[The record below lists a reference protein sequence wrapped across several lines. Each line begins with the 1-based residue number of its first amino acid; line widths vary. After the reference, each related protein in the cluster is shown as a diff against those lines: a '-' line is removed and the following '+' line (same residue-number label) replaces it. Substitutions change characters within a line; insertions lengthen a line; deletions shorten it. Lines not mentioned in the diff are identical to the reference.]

1 MHSQTGEVEAGF
13 HADAAPMGTPVP
25 CPRAM
30 VPEALVPWTLPRLA
44 AALVMALL
52 PVPLQRAPAL
62 ISRRRD

>member
-1 MHSQTGEVEAGF
+1 MDFQSREFEAGF
-13 HADAAPMGTPVP
+13 HVDAAPIGAPVP
-25 CPRAM
+25 CPRVM

-62 ISRRRD
+62 IRRRRD